1 MAKKTKKLHP
11 GGLAQNDFMAAVR
24 RQQRGQKQNP
34 MMPTAGMSQG
44 RPATGRT
51 PMPGPAP
58 DPERMK
64 RFQKLIREQRE
75 RLNKLQKARAVTG
88 SAGLTRPPQTLIPNK
103 IKTAAGEE
111 VTLDQLLRRALRS
124 SRKK

>member
-64 RFQKLIREQRE
+64 RFEKLMREQRE
-75 RLNKLQKARAVTG
+75 RLNKLQKPRRARRPAP
-88 SAGLTRPPQTLIPNK
+88 SYKTRPNIRSLDPFYIDKKTGLSLIH
-103 IKTAAGEE
+103 I
-111 VTLDQLLRRALRS
+111 
-124 SRKK
+124 